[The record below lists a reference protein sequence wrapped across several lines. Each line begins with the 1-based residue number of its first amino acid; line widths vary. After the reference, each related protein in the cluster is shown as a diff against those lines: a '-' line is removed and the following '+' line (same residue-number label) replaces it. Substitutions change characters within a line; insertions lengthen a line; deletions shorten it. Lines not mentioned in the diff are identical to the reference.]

1 MIDSLHIQ
9 ELRGQEIG
17 PWIDAIGSL
26 RIRVFR
32 EYPYLYDGSED
43 YERGYLKTYAECERA
58 LVVLV
63 RDPLG
68 NAIGATTCLPLADE
82 SPEFKQ
88 PFEAADFDVEGILY
102 LGESVV
108 LPEWRGCGLGK
119 KFFELRENH
128 AHRLRLETAT
138 FCAVDRPADHPLR
151 SDGYRAL
158 DGFWGSLGYCKHPE
172 LQAAFSWKQIGEA
185 AEIPNTLTFWMKS
198 LRP

>member
-1 MIDSLHIQ
+1 MDSLNID
-9 ELRGQEIG
+9 ELRGEDIT
-17 PWIDAIGSL
+17 PWIGALGSL

-32 EYPYLYDGSED
+32 DYPYLYDGSED

-63 RDPLG
+63 RDPAG
-68 NAIGATTCLPLADE
+68 NPIGATTCLPMADE
-82 SPEFKQ
+82 APEFRQ
-88 PFEAADFDVEGILY
+88 AFEDSGRDVDSILY

-108 LPEWRGCGLGK
+108 LPEWRGRGLGK

-128 AHRLRLETAT
+128 ALRLGLKTAV

-151 SDGYRAL
+151 PEGYRAL
-158 DGFWGSLGYCKHPE
+158 DDFWGSLGYRKHPE

-185 AEIPNTLTFWMKS
+185 TEIHNTLTFWLKS